1 MKKCTLL
8 WNASYRPKSAEI
20 ILQTLGH
27 QLSRPGD
34 TRWNSLYDSLK
45 QILKNKEKNC
55 ELFEA
60 LGLKN
65 NMLKDLEYIYI
76 DEHLKCV
83 GPLAEALDILQGEN
97 NMFYGFVLPVIFSL
111 RRKVQ
116 NLLLNDWKY
125 CEPLVNSILTNI
137 TKRFSNLVN
146 LNTIEADNAAIAALS
161 HPKFKN
167 RWLSCIDSS
176 HIDRLHK
183 IFNTA
188 VANKIEEI
196 NIMSS
201 TDSELTEL
209 YTQSNEESHD
219 FFNFDPLVSTGS
231 NAQQSRR
238 SATSEAEIQ
247 IVQFFNNL
255 SQDLSILQQY
265 PPIKEIFLCYNTPL
279 PSSAPVERLFSYA
292 TMTNLPKS
300 NKLSD
305 DMFEERVIRF

>member
-1 MKKCTLL
+1 
-8 WNASYRPKSAEI
+8 
-20 ILQTLGH
+20 LGH

-65 NMLKDLEYIYI
+65 SIIKDSEYIYI
-76 DEHLKCV
+76 EEYLKCF

-97 NMFYGFVLPVIFSL
+97 NIFYGFVLLVIFSL
-111 RRKVQ
+111 RRKAQ
-116 NLLLNDWKY
+116 HLLLNDWRY
-125 CEPLVNSILTNI
+125 CEPLVNSILTSI

-146 LNTIEADNAAIAALS
+146 LNTIEADNTVIAAFS

-176 HIDRLHK
+176 YHDRLNK
-183 IFNTA
+183 MFNSA

-201 TDSELTEL
+201 TDSESTEL
-209 YTQSNEESHD
+209 YTHSNEESHD
-219 FFNFDPLVSTGS
+219 LFNFDPLVNTDS
-231 NAQQSRR
+231 NAQ
-238 SATSEAEIQ
+238 
-247 IVQFFNNL
+247 
-255 SQDLSILQQY
+255 
-265 PPIKEIFLCYNTPL
+265 
-279 PSSAPVERLFSYA
+279 
-292 TMTNLPKS
+292 
-300 NKLSD
+300 
-305 DMFEERVIRF
+305 

>member
-1 MKKCTLL
+1 M
-8 WNASYRPKSAEI
+8 
-20 ILQTLGH
+20 GH

-45 QILKNKEKNC
+45 QILKNKKKNC

-65 NMLKDLEYIYI
+65 SMLKDSEYIYI

-111 RRKVQ
+111 RCKVQ

-125 CEPLVNSILTNI
+125 CEPLVDSILTSI

-201 TDSELTEL
+201 TDSESTEL

-238 SATSEAEIQ
+238 SAT
-247 IVQFFNNL
+247 
-255 SQDLSILQQY
+255 
-265 PPIKEIFLCYNTPL
+265 
-279 PSSAPVERLFSYA
+279 
-292 TMTNLPKS
+292 
-300 NKLSD
+300 
-305 DMFEERVIRF
+305 